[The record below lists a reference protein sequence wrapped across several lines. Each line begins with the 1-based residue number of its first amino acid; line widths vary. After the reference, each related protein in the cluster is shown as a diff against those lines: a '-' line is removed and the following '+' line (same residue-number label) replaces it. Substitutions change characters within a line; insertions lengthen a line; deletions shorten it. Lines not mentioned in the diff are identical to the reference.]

1 MIYAQFTAACCIFI
15 RVSFGKKAP
24 AARTTGAVFN
34 EYGACF
40 HAIPAIFPVLSFMDA
55 QSFAKA

>member
-1 MIYAQFTAACCIFI
+1 M
-15 RVSFGKKAP
+15 RVLFGKTAP

-40 HAIPAIFPVLSFMDA
+40 HAVSAIFSVLSFMDA
-55 QSFAKA
+55 QFFAKA